1 MTQPPGNL
9 PATSR
14 EPPGKTSRP
23 TNYCAFYPGKTIN
36 GTLFVPLI
44 RPPGTSRQPPGPQIP
59 LIRTTNSDILR
70 HKLFDIL
77 LNACRR
83 QQLLTHFQAATSK
96 EPPGRDHRGLILEE
110 WRNPPENTRGTSRQ
124 PIHISPDSRSLIQ
137 KALGTLSSNVAIS
150 SHRKS

>member
-1 MTQPPGNL
+1 MDNLWLVRGELMTQPPGNL
-9 PATSR
+9 PATSQ

-23 TNYCAFYPGKTIN
+23 TNYCAFYLGKTIN

-83 QQLLTHFQAATSK
+83 QQFLIHFPAATSK
-96 EPPGRDHRGLILEE
+96 EPSRTIADSSWKNGGILP
-110 WRNPPENTRGTSRQ
+110 RTRGEPLGNLSTSLQ
-124 PIHISPDSRSLIQ
+124 IPD
-137 KALGTLSSNVAIS
+137 
-150 SHRKS
+150 H